1 MAKLGRNFPGKEAL
15 SARNIALFA
24 LAFLYAL
31 MWAGGISS
39 YLFDGGPPPEA
50 RWAAPSFLFCAGLI
64 VLLTEGRSKLPV
76 MLAVAGAGFASE
88 VIGSRYGFIFG
99 EYLYTETLAPRL
111 LGVPVAMASAWLILV
126 VYVKQMLSPFGLP
139 AWAEVILS
147 ALWMTAIDLVID
159 PLAAGPL
166 NYWRWKDAG
175 VYYGIPAHNFIGWL
189 AVSLLIFLL
198 VRVLAG
204 PRWQSNGRARL
215 IGFSVVLF
223 FTLIA
228 LSVRFYLAAGIGT
241 ALCAIHVLLFA
252 GVFAN
257 NSKRRTAA

>member
-1 MAKLGRNFPGKEAL
+1 MRNYPRKEAL

-24 LAFLYAL
+24 LASLYAVL
-31 MWAGGISS
+31 WAGGIGS
-39 YLFDGGPPPEA
+39 YFFDGGPPPSA

-64 VLLTEGRSKLPV
+64 VVLTEGRDKLPAL
-76 MLAVAGAGFASE
+76 LAVAVAGFAAE
-88 VIGSRYGFIFG
+88 VIGSRYGLIFG

-111 LGVPVAMASAWLILV
+111 LGVPVAMAGAWLILV

-139 AWAEVILS
+139 GWAEVTLS

-166 NYWRWKDAG
+166 DYWRWKEPGA
-175 VYYGIPAHNFIGWL
+175 YYGIPAHNFIGWI

-204 PRWQSNGRARL
+204 PRWQPNHRARL
-215 IGFSVVLF
+215 LGFSVVLF

-228 LSVRFYLAAGIGT
+228 LSVRFYLAAGVGA
-241 ALCAIHVLLFA
+241 ALCATHVLMSA
-252 GVFAN
+252 RPPAN
-257 NSKRRTAA
+257 KNRR